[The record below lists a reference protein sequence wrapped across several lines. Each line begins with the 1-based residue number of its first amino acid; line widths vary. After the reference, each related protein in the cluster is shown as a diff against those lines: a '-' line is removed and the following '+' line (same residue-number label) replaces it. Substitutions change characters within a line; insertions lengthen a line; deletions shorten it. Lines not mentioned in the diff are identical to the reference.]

1 MEITVQIMKNLN
13 FLNVSEDGYP
23 CKGRDNMT
31 LLRQASNGG
40 AKFRGRGRGERRY
53 RLYKRE
59 DSL

>member
-53 RLYKRE
+53 RIV
-59 DSL
+59 